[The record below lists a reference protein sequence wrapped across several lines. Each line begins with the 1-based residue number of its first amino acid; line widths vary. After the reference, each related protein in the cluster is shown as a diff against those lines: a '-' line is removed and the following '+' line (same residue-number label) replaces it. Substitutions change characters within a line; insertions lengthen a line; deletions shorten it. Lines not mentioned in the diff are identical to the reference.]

1 MQWRGV
7 LAFSIRLLSALPC
20 GWGVQSAP
28 TQEQSSP
35 REQAWPPRPPSP
47 TGSWELAGG
56 GVEPCLR
63 THSKGLQG
71 GSETK
76 WAGSSLFF
84 LPGQYLLSSSHR
96 FWGLDRNREGVGLEK
111 NGGPGGHED
120 RCEDRARGARERQG
134 AHGRDKPAEKNA
146 GAQPRQQGRRP
157 TPTFP
162 AGVGDGGQPESSRPV
177 PG

>member
-1 MQWRGV
+1 METKSHKEERRRRGRGCKTSV
-7 LAFSIRLLSALPC
+7 DGDQTGRS
-20 GWGVQSAP
+20 QP
-28 TQEQSSP
+28 TQ
-35 REQAWPPRPPSP
+35 
-47 TGSWELAGG
+47 TGERRAAGG
-56 GVEPCLR
+56 EM
-63 THSKGLQG
+63 
-71 GSETK
+71 
-76 WAGSSLFF
+76 
-84 LPGQYLLSSSHR
+84 
-96 FWGLDRNREGVGLEK
+96 DRNREGVGLET

-146 GAQPRQQGRRP
+146 GAQPRQQGRSP